1 MFDVPRFVAE
11 QFEADRE
18 RFIPYAGHIE
28 PDVVML
34 MDGSI
39 MAMMRLRGTPFEL
52 EAPSLRNARAERI
65 NTLLR
70 TLADIDLSICIH
82 LVRHRSVSHPP
93 QSIPQGEFTRGL
105 IKSYNEVALQDLYS
119 NDWLL
124 SAVVHPGVG
133 VSRKIGDWL
142 PKGRRMRPLEADERR
157 RRRLEDVV
165 YLIMTTLSEYQP
177 VRLGLR
183 EVETDMPGVTLPIT
197 EIGSALQLIRT
208 AIDTPVPHTSGSLG
222 AAIYAS
228 PVVFG
233 PVAFNLNLPGITRYG
248 AMIGFNNYPARPR
261 VGMFN
266 SLLSTPYP
274 LVMSHS
280 FRFRSSGGAVSA
292 LRLVRQQMMNAN
304 DAAGDLIEGL
314 EEAANKTASLKTAT
328 GLHHFSLAVYAS
340 NLPDLDTNAADASQR
355 ISRLGG
361 AVPIREQTLWY
372 NGAQEAAYYSQ
383 LPGTSIFKPR
393 PGDIST
399 MDLAAMASLDNFPQG
414 ARAGYWGASPLRFKS
429 NGLTA
434 YDFVTHDE
442 DVGHALVIGRIGSG
456 KTVLLGMTV
465 AALEPIMGENGIRLV
480 IDKDEANRLLIEAAG
495 GIYRCLRRNEA
506 SGLAPLVAF
515 DDTPR
520 NRSFFHSLY
529 TWLIGLDGRRALTND
544 EDARLAR
551 GIVRQLQMPPEKR
564 SMGGV
569 REFLGY
575 ADPENGA
582 GARFERYCAGGSM
595 GWLLDNRKHI
605 IEVCAGI
612 YGFDFTDL
620 IPREGAEDD
629 GACTAAA
636 AIIMHQLSGLMD
648 GRRIAAFFDE
658 CRFYMEPLKRMIED
672 YTLTGRKKELMCWLV
687 AQQPEHFT
695 GTAMGMSLVAQMRTK
710 IVFPDSNHS
719 ADALRRLEISDPAI
733 RMLKTDMTLA
743 SEGLGNDRI
752 AAARHATPDR
762 QQVAAAVLYR
772 SAARSRRSA
781 ARRTT
786 SALFPPMSWSRS
798 RRWPVSC
805 RHAMVFPWLAGRSR
819 SCVRRR
825 WLAASLPRSAAPRF
839 GAGLARTHYAPGAI
853 VAGSFPATRTSPAR
867 LAASSICIDAAGKVQ
882 RWGRA
887 ITCSAS
893 MRRPP
898 SRRGGANIRPYPR
911 RQGARSTLSTSM
923 CVPVRWLTL
932 PRGTCIEP
940 GCSAAAS
947 ARTVSRRSTAS
958 SVRSWAG
965 NLIGQPAACS

>member
-18 RFIPYAGHIE
+18 RFIPHAGHIE

-39 MAMMRLRGTPFEL
+39 IAMMRLRGTPFEL

-82 LVRHRSVSHPP
+82 LVRHQSVSHPP

-183 EVETDMPGVTLPIT
+183 EVETDMQGVTLPIT

-456 KTVLLGMTV
+456 KTV
-465 AALEPIMGENGIRLV
+465 
-480 IDKDEANRLLIEAAG
+480 
-495 GIYRCLRRNEA
+495 
-506 SGLAPLVAF
+506 APLVACG
-515 DDTPR
+515 DTPR

-529 TWLIGLDGRRALTND
+529 SWLIGLDGRRALTND

-551 GIVRQLQMPPEKR
+551 GIARQLQMPPEKR

-595 GWLLDNRKHI
+595 GWLLDNREHV
-605 IEVCAGI
+605 IEVGAGI

-636 AIIMHQLSGLMD
+636 AIIMHQLAGLMD

-733 RMLKTDMTLA
+733 RMLKTDMTL
-743 SEGLGNDRI
+743 GK
-752 AAARHATPDR
+752 
-762 QQVAAAVLYR
+762 
-772 SAARSRRSA
+772 
-781 ARRTT
+781 ARRF
-786 SALFPPMSWSRS
+786 LLWRQE
-798 RRWPVSC
+798 PVVCEFDLSEL
-805 RHAMVFPWLAGRSR
+805 PQLPLLAGRAGTIR
-819 SCVRRR
+819 LMERIRAEVGQADLLEEFYRR
-825 WLAASLPRSAAPRF
+825 L
-839 GAGLARTHYAPGAI
+839 
-853 VAGSFPATRTSPAR
+853 
-867 LAASSICIDAAGKVQ
+867 D
-882 RWGRA
+882 
-887 ITCSAS
+887 
-893 MRRPP
+893 
-898 SRRGGANIRPYPR
+898 NIRR
-911 RQGARSTLSTSM
+911 
-923 CVPVRWLTL
+923 
-932 PRGTCIEP
+932 
-940 GCSAAAS
+940 AA
-947 ARTVSRRSTAS
+947 
-958 SVRSWAG
+958 
-965 NLIGQPAACS
+965 

>member
-39 MAMMRLRGTPFEL
+39 MAMMRLHGTPFEL

-82 LVRHRSVSHPP
+82 LVRHQSVSHPP

-183 EVETDMPGVTLPIT
+183 EVETDMQGVTLPIT

-480 IDKDEANRLLIEAAG
+480 IDKDEANRLLIEATG
-495 GIYRCLRRNEA
+495 GTYRCLRRNEA
-506 SGLAPLVAF
+506 SGLAPLVACG
-515 DDTPR
+515 DTPR

-529 TWLIGLDGRRALTND
+529 SWLIGLDGRRALTND

-551 GIVRQLQMPPEKR
+551 GIARQLQMPPEKR

-595 GWLLDNRKHI
+595 GWLLDNREHV
-605 IEVCAGI
+605 IEVGAGI

-636 AIIMHQLSGLMD
+636 AIIMHQLAGLMD

-733 RMLKTDMTLA
+733 RMLKTDMTL
-743 SEGLGNDRI
+743 GK
-752 AAARHATPDR
+752 
-762 QQVAAAVLYR
+762 
-772 SAARSRRSA
+772 
-781 ARRTT
+781 ARRF
-786 SALFPPMSWSRS
+786 LLWRQE
-798 RRWPVSC
+798 PVVCEFDLSEL
-805 RHAMVFPWLAGRSR
+805 PQLPLLAGRAGTIR
-819 SCVRRR
+819 LMERIRAEVGQADVLEEFYRR
-825 WLAASLPRSAAPRF
+825 L
-839 GAGLARTHYAPGAI
+839 
-853 VAGSFPATRTSPAR
+853 
-867 LAASSICIDAAGKVQ
+867 D
-882 RWGRA
+882 
-887 ITCSAS
+887 
-893 MRRPP
+893 
-898 SRRGGANIRPYPR
+898 NIRR
-911 RQGARSTLSTSM
+911 
-923 CVPVRWLTL
+923 
-932 PRGTCIEP
+932 
-940 GCSAAAS
+940 AA
-947 ARTVSRRSTAS
+947 
-958 SVRSWAG
+958 
-965 NLIGQPAACS
+965 